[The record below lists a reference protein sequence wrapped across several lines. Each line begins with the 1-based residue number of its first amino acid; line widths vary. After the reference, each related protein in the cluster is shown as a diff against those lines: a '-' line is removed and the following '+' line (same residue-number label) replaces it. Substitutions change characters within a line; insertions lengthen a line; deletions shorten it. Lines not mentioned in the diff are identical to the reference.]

1 MCNVN
6 VIYKEKNLKEE
17 KIVTIDDLKRYF
29 ENTFSNDCSKV
40 FDRFVEIYLSK
51 VVTEKDISDY
61 FSYYIY
67 LLLQIVKNELENNDV
82 PFSTYSCPIN
92 AFLNFDINFDK
103 QGYCLTAK
111 NRNVLICYRKSC

>member
-1 MCNVN
+1 M
-6 VIYKEKNLKEE
+6 
-17 KIVTIDDLKRYF
+17 KRYCKIL
-29 ENTFSNDCSKV
+29 FSNDCSKV

-82 PFSTYSCPIN
+82 PFSTYSCLLML
-92 AFLNFDINFDK
+92 FLNFDINFDK

-111 NRNVLICYRKSC
+111 K